1 SARSSAMA
9 ARAVTACAASAA
21 CRCDRSPRP
30 SSSCSRARCR
40 PTPCRAC
47 SGRRRDRHEGAI
59 RPVLAPRRLRAGPRD
74 FGDDGSAQDHR
85 LLERR
90 GRVGPEPG
98 LRDDRR
104 RRGSLRV
111 RAMGA
116 ASEEARLGAGLLSGH
131 KDHDRR
137 AARHGCRDLRARVGR
152 GGLLP
157 GTRGR
162 GGIRRVRPGAALSRV
177 DAGRHR
183 GLSLDRRAV
192 SPAWVVATGAL
203 ELTGAH
209 GHCITQA
216 RSLVMHSFTGLILVA
231 LTTAGC
237 SATYAYVPATNAP
250 LTTLYGHAASDYA
263 IPPQAPR
270 GDLRVASYG
279 IEPLSP
285 EGADDESVGA
295 LHIRL
300 SIANKSDQPWTLD
313 TREQQAALEGRA
325 TSTPAFAARSPGVGS
340 PPIVTIAPN
349 STRLVDVFFPLPED
363 MQSASAVPAL
373 RFTSTVHTDA
383 GPVSETTPFD
393 RIETDGDSAVA
404 ADDSA
409 PQAEYDPEV

>member
-1 SARSSAMA
+1 LARGVRHA
-9 ARAVTACAASAA
+9 ARQWLHE
-21 CRCDRSPRP
+21 RSRRVRHQPP
-30 SSSCSRARCR
+30 GGAI
-40 PTPCRAC
+40 A
-47 SGRRRDRHEGAI
+47 RRDPHLHAHG
-59 RPVLAPRRLRAGPRD
+59 RA
-74 FGDDGSAQDHR
+74 
-85 LLERR
+85 
-90 GRVGPEPG
+90 VG
-98 LRDDRR
+98 L
-104 RRGSLRV
+104 
-111 RAMGA
+111 
-116 ASEEARLGAGLLSGH
+116 
-131 KDHDRR
+131 RR
-137 AARHGCRDLRARVGR
+137 AAPVRGVDVTAMKGRFVPFLLGVVFALGLGISGMTDPRKIIAFLNVAGAWDPSLAFVMIGAVAVHFGFAQWALRAKKPAWAPAFFLATKTTIGAPLV
-152 GGLLP
+152 
-157 GTRGR
+157 T
-162 GGIRRVRPGAALSRV
+162 GAAIFGLGWGA
-177 DAGRHR
+177 AGYCP
-183 GLSLDRRAV
+183 G
-192 SPAWVVATGAL
+192 PAVVATGAL

-209 GHCITQA
+209 GHSITQA

-250 LTTLYGHAASDYA
+250 LTTLYGHAAADYA

-383 GPVSETTPFD
+383 GPVSETTP
-393 RIETDGDSAVA
+393 
-404 ADDSA
+404 
-409 PQAEYDPEV
+409 

>member
-1 SARSSAMA
+1 
-9 ARAVTACAASAA
+9 
-21 CRCDRSPRP
+21 
-30 SSSCSRARCR
+30 
-40 PTPCRAC
+40 
-47 SGRRRDRHEGAI
+47 
-59 RPVLAPRRLRAGPRD
+59 
-74 FGDDGSAQDHR
+74 
-85 LLERR
+85 
-90 GRVGPEPG
+90 
-98 LRDDRR
+98 
-104 RRGSLRV
+104 
-111 RAMGA
+111 
-116 ASEEARLGAGLLSGH
+116 
-131 KDHDRR
+131 
-137 AARHGCRDLRARVGR
+137 
-152 GGLLP
+152 
-157 GTRGR
+157 
-162 GGIRRVRPGAALSRV
+162 
-177 DAGRHR
+177 
-183 GLSLDRRAV
+183 
-192 SPAWVVATGAL
+192 
-203 ELTGAH
+203 
-209 GHCITQA
+209 
-216 RSLVMHSFTGLILVA
+216 MHSFTGLILVA

-250 LTTLYGHAASDYA
+250 PATLYGHAAADYA

-325 TSTPAFAARSPGVGS
+325 TSTPAFASASPGVGS

-363 MQSASAVPAL
+363 MQSASAVPAF

-409 PQAEYDPEV
+409 PQAEYDPEVYGYDYWDAPFYYNPTFIGFYGGGYSRGYWGRPYYARGWGWGRPGYYHGGYRGGVYRGGGGVHGGGGFHGGGGHGGGGHGGHR